1 MKIHTSFYLIFFLL
15 FFCTVETYTQD
26 SLYLVDTLTG
36 TATNNKL
43 WKAQG
48 IGDFNGDSLADFIIC
63 YDKYVDLYFGNNQ
76 FKPQLAHRFSLPPK
90 DNYFKGSA
98 YGIGD
103 VNGDGYTDLMI
114 ITGDTSYYP
123 IYSYGEII
131 LGGKELDTIPKFKYY
146 PPYYWKMLMSDKI
159 YPLGDLNGDGYND
172 FALAE
177 YYNWSD
183 GLGKVYLF
191 KGGITLVETPWT
203 ELITT
208 LGRGTHF
215 FGSSILGIGDYNDD
229 GYDDFLVS
237 VPTLSA
243 DSDKVYLYSGNKDSL
258 NKLPYK
264 TFGPYTFLSDIKAA
278 PNITYDNK
286 PEFILAAG
294 GKIYLYSGMDSVNT
308 FYPTKLRFGLSI
320 GTGGDI
326 NNDGFNDLLIG
337 NEQYL
342 NSQSIMVGGIVGF
355 WGGNNIDTLG
365 NFLLEGYQK
374 WSSFSHNL
382 DIPGDINGDGYA
394 DVFVLA
400 PTYYKSNDYNY
411 DSTLGR
417 LYIYSFTKITG
428 INNKDITTPTDFI
441 LNQNYPNPFNP
452 TTVISFQLSAES
464 YVTLRVYNSLGQEI
478 VVIKN
483 NEIQSSGEQK
493 ITFDA
498 EKYNLSSG
506 VYFLEMK
513 AVNINSQTTQY
524 HKEIKMLYL
533 K

>member
-1 MKIHTSFYLIFFLL
+1 VKRHTFFYLIFFSL
-15 FFCTVETYTQD
+15 FFCATETHAQD

-36 TATNNKL
+36 TAANNNL

-48 IGDFNGDSLADFIIC
+48 IGDFNGDGLADFIVC
-63 YDKYVDLYFGNNQ
+63 YDQYVDLYFGNTQ
-76 FKPQLAHRFSLPPK
+76 FKPQLAHRFYLPPK

-103 VNGDGYTDLMI
+103 VNGDGYADLMI
-114 ITGDTSYYP
+114 ITGDTLYYP
-123 IYSYGEII
+123 IYPYGEII

-146 PPYYWKMLMSDKI
+146 PPYYWTMLMSDAM

-172 FALAE
+172 FAIASP
-177 YYNWSD
+177 YNWDD
-183 GLGKVYLF
+183 GLGRVYIF
-191 KGGITLVETPWT
+191 KGGKTLVSAPWG
-203 ELITT
+203 T
-208 LGRGTHF
+208 LKGEAEKDIN
-215 FGSSILGIGDYNDD
+215 FGSSVLGIGDYNDD
-229 GYDDFLVS
+229 GYGDILITSNNIYVDRDRVYLFLGDEGIVSDIPYKTYGPFNYLFDVKVTKKLNEDSKTGFILVS
-237 VPTLSA
+237 DGKL
-243 DSDKVYLYSGNKDSL
+243 YLYSG
-258 NKLPYK
+258 
-264 TFGPYTFLSDIKAA
+264 I
-278 PNITYDNK
+278 
-286 PEFILAAG
+286 
-294 GKIYLYSGMDSVNT
+294 DSVII
-308 FYPTKLRFGLSI
+308 FYPSKLIIGLSV

-326 NNDGFNDLLIG
+326 NNDGFDDLLIG

-342 NSQSIMVGGIVGF
+342 NSQNVMVGGVVGF
-355 WGGNNIDTLG
+355 WGGNNIDTSG

-428 INNKDITTPTDFI
+428 INNKDINTPTEYR
-441 LNQNYPNPFNP
+441 LYQNYPNPFNP
-452 TTVISFQLSAES
+452 TTVISFLLSAES
-464 YVTLRVYNSLGQEI
+464 YVTLKIYNSLGQEI
-478 VVIKN
+478 AVLIN
-483 NEIQSSGEQK
+483 NEIHSSGEQK

-498 EKYNLSSG
+498 NKYNLSSG
-506 VYFLEMK
+506 VYFLEMN
-513 AVNINSQTTQY
+513 AVNTNSQTTQFQ
-524 HKEIKMLYL
+524 KEIKMLYL